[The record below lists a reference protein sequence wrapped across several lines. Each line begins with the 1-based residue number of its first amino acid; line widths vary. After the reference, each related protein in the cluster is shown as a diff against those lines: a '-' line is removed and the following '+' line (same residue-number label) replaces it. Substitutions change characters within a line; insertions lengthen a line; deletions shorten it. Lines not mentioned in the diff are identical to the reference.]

1 MLLEI
6 ARLFSALYSIGR
18 SRPQYNLVFIVTG
31 AGKLNY
37 QGSKKWL
44 EDQLDSLEGSIIQAC
59 RNTDLYRLMIL
70 VYANADLFSQHK
82 KKKIVI
88 FYFLHT

>member
-1 MLLEI
+1 MLNNEYILLLLQELSFGADSNASGISMLLEI
-6 ARLFSALYSIGR
+6 VRLFSALYSTGW

-44 EDQLDSLEGSIIQAC
+44 EDQLDGLEGSIIQ
-59 RNTDLYRLMIL
+59 
-70 VYANADLFSQHK
+70 
-82 KKKIVI
+82 VI
-88 FYFLHT
+88 MT

>member
-1 MLLEI
+1 MSFGADSNASGVAILLEI
-6 ARLFSALYSIGR
+6 ARLFSTLYSTSR

-44 EDQLDSLEGSIIQAC
+44 EDQLDGLEGSIIQVLY
-59 RNTDLYRLMIL
+59 TLKDLY
-70 VYANADLFSQHK
+70 H
-82 KKKIVI
+82 
-88 FYFLHT
+88 HTFVSKF

>member
-6 ARLFSALYSIGR
+6 ARLFSALYSTGR
-18 SRPQYNLVFIVTG
+18 TRPQYNLVFIATG

-44 EDQLDSLEGSIIQAC
+44 EDQLDGVEGSVIQV
-59 RNTDLYRLMIL
+59 I
-70 VYANADLFSQHK
+70 SQFMT
-82 KKKIVI
+82 II
-88 FYFLHT
+88 FYIFIIYSV

>member
-6 ARLFSALYSIGR
+6 ARLFSALYSTGR
-18 SRPQYNLVFIVTG
+18 SRPQYNLVFIATG

-44 EDQLDSLEGSIIQAC
+44 EDQLDGLEGSIIQVMPYQ
-59 RNTDLYRLMIL
+59 LIILMFNLTNNNSI
-70 VYANADLFSQHK
+70 
-82 KKKIVI
+82 I
-88 FYFLHT
+88 FYL

>member
-6 ARLFSALYSIGR
+6 ARLFSALYSTGR
-18 SRPQYNLVFIVTG
+18 TRPQYNVVFIATG

-44 EDQLDSLEGSIIQAC
+44 EDQLDGVEGSVIQVISQFMTNFLYFILYNVI
-59 RNTDLYRLMIL
+59 NT
-70 VYANADLFSQHK
+70 
-82 KKKIVI
+82 
-88 FYFLHT
+88 

>member
-6 ARLFSALYSIGR
+6 ARLFSSLYSTSR

-44 EDQLDSLEGSIIQAC
+44 EDQLDGLEGSIIQV
-59 RNTDLYRLMIL
+59 LYIYIFIFERLLSLRTIL
-70 VYANADLFSQHK
+70 QTSFK
-82 KKKIVI
+82 
-88 FYFLHT
+88 

>member
-6 ARLFSALYSIGR
+6 ARLFSSLYSTSR

-44 EDQLDSLEGSIIQAC
+44 EDQLDGLEGSIIQVFE
-59 RNTDLYRLMIL
+59 RLLSLHVIL
-70 VYANADLFSQHK
+70 QNNFK
-82 KKKIVI
+82 
-88 FYFLHT
+88 